1 MGVQGRGKG
10 ESKED
15 AEMKYILICLILV
28 GFSGCASFRA
38 RVWAELSDRADELDG
53 TDDVPSVTFEG
64 EE

>member
-1 MGVQGRGKG
+1 
-10 ESKED
+10 
-15 AEMKYILICLILV
+15 MKYILICLILV